1 MGSDKATEI
10 LNVAR
15 RLMMERGY
23 NGFSFRDVAAEVG
36 IKSASIHYHYPSKA
50 ELAETAAREYREWC
64 SSELAN
70 LSAPDALGLLSAY
83 RELFC
88 TMLVD
93 QKCVCL
99 GGVLAM
105 DAATLPS
112 HVKPEVET
120 FFEAHQAWISKV
132 LRKGQEDGDIRPE
145 IDPDA
150 FAATF
155 VSSVEGAMI
164 VARGINKP
172 DHLFVAIDQLIQ
184 LVRA

>member
-36 IKSASIHYHYPSKA
+36 IKSASIHYHFPSKA
-50 ELAETAAREYREWC
+50 ELAEAAARDYREWC
-64 SSELAN
+64 SRELAN

-83 RELFC
+83 GDLFVA
-88 TMLVD
+88 MLND
-93 QKCVCL
+93 QRCVCL
-99 GGVLAM
+99 GGVLAV

-112 HVKPEVET
+112 QVKTEVEK
-120 FFEAHQAWISKV
+120 FFEAHHAWISEA
-132 LRKGQEDGDIRPE
+132 LRKGQEDGEIKLE

-150 FAATF
+150 FATTF
-155 VSSVEGAMI
+155 VSSLEGAMI
-164 VARGINKP
+164 VARGI
-172 DHLFVAIDQLIQ
+172 DRQEHLSEAIDQLIQ
-184 LVRA
+184 LMRT

>member
-36 IKSASIHYHYPSKA
+36 IKSASIHYHFPSKA
-50 ELAETAAREYREWC
+50 ELAEAVARDYREWC
-64 SSELAN
+64 SRELEN

-83 RELFC
+83 GDLFVA
-88 TMLVD
+88 MLND
-93 QKCVCL
+93 QRCVCL
-99 GGVLAM
+99 GGVLAI

-112 HVKPEVET
+112 QVKTEVER
-120 FFEAHQAWISKV
+120 FFEAHHAWISKA
-132 LRKGQEDGDIRPE
+132 LRKGLEDGDIRAE

-164 VARGINKP
+164 VARGINRP
-172 DHLFVAIDQLIQ
+172 DHLSKAVDQLIN